1 MGEAT
6 GDLELAVRLALQCVI
21 GSYAIAVVSSEQPKL
36 IIGARYGGG
45 PLVVGLGENEQFL
58 ASDIPAIL
66 THTRRVL
73 IIDEGEIVALRPQS
87 VTISRLDGTPVEREP
102 LTIDWDEQAAEKGGY
117 PHFVLKEIF
126 EQPEALRRALLVR
139 GGQRNHAPIR
149 RGPLPASGS

>member
-45 PLVVGLGENEQFL
+45 PLVLGLGENEQFL

-66 THTRRVL
+66 THTRRVF
-73 IIDEGEIVALRPQS
+73 IIDEGEIVGLRPQS
-87 VTISRLDGTPVEREP
+87 VTINRLYGTTVVAEA
-102 LTIDWDEQAAEKGGY
+102 LTIESD
-117 PHFVLKEIF
+117 
-126 EQPEALRRALLVR
+126 
-139 GGQRNHAPIR
+139 
-149 RGPLPASGS
+149 